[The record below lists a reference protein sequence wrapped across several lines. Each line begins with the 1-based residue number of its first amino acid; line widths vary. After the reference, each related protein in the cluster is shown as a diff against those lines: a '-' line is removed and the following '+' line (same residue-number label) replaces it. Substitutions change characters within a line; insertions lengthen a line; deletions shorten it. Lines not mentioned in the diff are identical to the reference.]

1 MRPPPLLPDGADA
14 ELTRLLQEADNKA
27 GYRRGLCLWL
37 RAALGLSAAG
47 VALALAGAR
56 VRSTICTPAIA
67 ERVPRHCGAL
77 GEVGTIAPG

>member
-27 GYRRGLCLWL
+27 GYRRGFCLWL

-47 VALALAGAR
+47 VGPSANTVHLVNISA
-56 VRSTICTPAIA
+56 VFCF
-67 ERVPRHCGAL
+67 
-77 GEVGTIAPG
+77 